1 MSAGRPQGAAAPAA
15 ARLATC
21 SGTGLLWLASSWALL
36 ALGLF
41 ALGWL
46 AVARLLTSF
55 PPDAWPDGPAIVIDE
70 VVGQPVA
77 LALWGAAFV
86 LFRLFDIWKPWP
98 VGRPERRL
106 LGVMAAGIVATAGTA
121 PALIGLGDG

>member
-15 ARLATC
+15 LLAT
-21 SGTGLLWLASSWALL
+21 SGSIALLWLAGPWALL

-46 AVARLLTSF
+46 AAARLLAPF

-98 VGRPERRL
+98 VGRPEPRL